1 MKRDTIAVHAGR
13 PSEGPLSPPVV
24 LAANY
29 RTSGYAREDG
39 TPTWAALETAM
50 AELEGGGR
58 SAAFSTG
65 MAAVTAVLE
74 ELPVGARVVGP
85 AVGYTGVRMLL
96 RERADAGRIELV
108 EADMT
113 DTEAVLRE
121 CEGATLLWVESP
133 TNPLVGVAELDRL
146 VDGAHAAGAW
156 VAVDATFATPL
167 LQRPLELGADV
178 VVHSATKYISGH
190 SDLMLGIAS
199 TRDEERA
206 AALRHTRGSTG
217 AVPGAL
223 EAFLALRGLRTL
235 AVRLERSQRSAAVL
249 AERLAAHPAV
259 TILHYPGLPSD
270 PFHERAA
277 RLMDGFG
284 AMLAFE
290 VSGGAEAA
298 QAVAERVRVIV
309 HATSLGG
316 VETLMERRSRYADE
330 AAPPALLRVSVGIED
345 VEDLWADLELA
356 LTAQA

>member
-29 RTSGYAREDG
+29 RTYGYAREEG
-39 TPTWAALETAM
+39 TPTWAALETAIG
-50 AELEGGGR
+50 ELESGGE
-58 SAAFSTG
+58 SVAFSTG
-65 MAAVTAVLE
+65 MATASAVLE
-74 ELPVGARVVGP
+74 PLPVGARVVGP

-96 RERADAGRIELV
+96 RERAAAGRVELV

-121 CEGATLLWVESP
+121 VEGAALLWVETP
-133 TNPLVGVAELDRL
+133 TNPLVGVAELDAL
-146 VDGAHAAGAW
+146 IAGAHAAGAA

-178 VVHSATKYISGH
+178 VMHSATKFISGH

-199 TRDEERA
+199 TRDAERA

-217 AVPGAL
+217 AAPGAL

-235 AVRLERSQRSAAVL
+235 AVRLERAQLSAAVL

-259 TILHYPGLPSD
+259 TAIHYPGLPSD
-270 PFHERAA
+270 PFHDRAT

-290 VSGGAEAA
+290 VAGGAEAA

-316 VETLMERRSRYADE
+316 VETLMERRSRYPDE
-330 AAPPALLRVSVGIED
+330 AAPEALLRVSVGIED
-345 VEDLWADLELA
+345 VEDLWADLERA
-356 LTAQA
+356 LGAG